1 MYVHVRVVPGARHE
15 KVTKEDETSFHIEVK
30 EPKERNLANKRIRQ
44 ILAEQFSVDLGQVTM
59 LTGHR
64 SPSKM
69 FSIGV
74 E

>member
-1 MYVHVRVVPGARHE
+1 MFVHVQAVPGARRE
-15 KVTKEDETSFHIEVK
+15 RVTKKDATAFHIEVK
-30 EPKERNLANKRIRQ
+30 EPKERNLANKRIRE
-44 ILAEQFSVDLGQVTM
+44 ILAEEFKVPLGQVTM